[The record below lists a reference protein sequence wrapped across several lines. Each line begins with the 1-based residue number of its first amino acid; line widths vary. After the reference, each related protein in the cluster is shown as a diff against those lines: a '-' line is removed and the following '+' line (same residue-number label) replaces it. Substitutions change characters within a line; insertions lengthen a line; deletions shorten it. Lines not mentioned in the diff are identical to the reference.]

1 MPIKDNS
8 KSWLAESRGE
18 MGKRLEKAAIY
29 LENQIKVALS
39 AKGPPRSSPGEPPHI
54 DSGKLRQSITHTIDK
69 EALVAQVG
77 SSLLYFRYLEGGTN
91 FMAARPV
98 LEQVLEANQGALKQ
112 ILKG

>member
-8 KSWLAESRGE
+8 KGWLSQSREE

-39 AKGPPRSSPGEPPHI
+39 TKGPPRSTPGEFPHI
-54 DSGKLRQSITHTIDK
+54 DSGKLRQSITHITDK

-77 SSLLYFRYLEGGTN
+77 SNLIYFRYLEGGTSV
-91 FMAARPV
+91 MAPRPV
-98 LEQVLEANQGALKQ
+98 LEQVLQANQGAIAA